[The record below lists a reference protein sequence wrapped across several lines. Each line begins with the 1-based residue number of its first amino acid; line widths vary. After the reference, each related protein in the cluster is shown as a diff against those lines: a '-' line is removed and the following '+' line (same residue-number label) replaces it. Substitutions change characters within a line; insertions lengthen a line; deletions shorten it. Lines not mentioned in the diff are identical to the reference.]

1 MNSMGIGKFCVN
13 CGKEIP
19 SDMKF
24 CGYCG
29 RERLLT
35 SKSDSSGGVAAS
47 VSPSGKRSS
56 TSWGLIP
63 TIVVVAIGG
72 YLAIVALTSIF
83 NAIAPEFSDQISHG
97 QLPKWPYAPIVLGIT
112 VLWRAVKKNI
122 QRKGSTPSEIDRT
135 QSWRKR

>member
-1 MNSMGIGKFCVN
+1 MKFCVN
-13 CGKEIP
+13 CGKEI
-19 SDMKF
+19 STDMKF

-35 SKSDSSGGVAAS
+35 SKSDSSGGVAAN
-47 VSPSGKRSS
+47 VSSSGKSSS
-56 TSWGLIP
+56 TSWGLLP

-72 YLAIVALTSIF
+72 YLAIVALTGIF
-83 NAIAPEFSDQISHG
+83 NAIGAVFSDQISHG
-97 QLPKWPYAPIVLGIT
+97 QFPIWPYVPIVLGIT
-112 VLWRAVKKNI
+112 ALWRAVKKNI